1 MPRSFILLLLV
12 LSFCSC
18 KQNSGN
24 DSEVSFGDNM
34 KNGRYFDV
42 RGFKMYVETYGDGQ
56 PLVLIHGNG
65 GSMKQFKNQIP
76 FFAKKYK
83 VIAADSRAQGKSQDN
98 GDSLSYE
105 MMADDYAALLDAM
118 KIDSAFVT
126 GWSDGGINSL
136 LLASRHPRK
145 VKKLVVAS
153 ANLWSDS
160 TAMQDIFFELTKPAY
175 TDLKIKQ
182 VRTDAEKK
190 EWKLTRMM
198 VEEPHIPLSDINKIR
213 CPALVIAGD
222 HDLVKEEHTMLIY
235 KNIPK
240 AYLWIL
246 PNSGHRTLMSYKED
260 FNKTV
265 DIFFSKPYRKISG
278 IERLH

>member
-1 MPRSFILLLLV
+1 MLRPFILLLLV

-24 DSEVSFGDNM
+24 DSKVSYGDNVE
-34 KNGRYFDV
+34 NGKYFDI
-42 RGFKMYVETYGDGQ
+42 RGFKMYVETYGNGQ
-56 PLVLIHGNG
+56 PLLLIHGNG
-65 GSMKQFKNQIP
+65 GSLKQFANQIP
-76 FFAKKYK
+76 FFAKKFK

-98 GDSLSYE
+98 GDSLSYD

-118 KIDSAFVT
+118 KIDSAFVA
-126 GWSDGGINSL
+126 GWSDGGNNGL
-136 LLASRHPRK
+136 LLANRHPAK

-153 ANLWSDS
+153 ANLWPDS
-160 TAMQDIFFELTKPAY
+160 TAMQDVFFELIQPAY
-175 TDLKIKQ
+175 TELKNKQ
-182 VRTDAEKK
+182 ARTDAEKK

-198 VEEPHIPLSDINKIR
+198 AEEPHIALSDLNKIR
-213 CPALVIAGD
+213 CPVLVIAGD
-222 HDLVKEEHTMLIY
+222 HDLIKEEHTMLIY

-246 PNSGHRTLMSYKED
+246 PNSGHSTLVSYKDD

-265 DIFFSKPYRKISG
+265 DDFFSKPYREISG
-278 IERLH
+278 NERLH